1 MATKINWFGLAGGI
15 STLCLIAV
23 SLFVPWWVLTV
34 GGGLVKA
41 NVSPIYADFNFVG
54 NAFMVPLIFAINI
67 ASILTMLAGG
77 VAMLI
82 YSVKPEKT
90 YAKRLLSFGF
100 AKPLII
106 VVIFI
111 IILFALPIIVGA
123 VANMSVPI
131 LGSEIT
137 TLPQTA
143 TQGTIVTVLM
153 TAELQWPFGL
163 AVAAAILCVGAR
175 LYHKRMITST
185 PTSAVTTQ
193 NRAPAY

>member
-1 MATKINWFGLAGGI
+1 MTTKINWFGLAGGI

-23 SLFVPWWVLTV
+23 SIFVPWWVLTV
-34 GGGLVKA
+34 GGGIVKA

-54 NAFMVPLIFAINI
+54 NAFTVPLIFAINI

-77 VAMLI
+77 VAMLV

-90 YAKRLLSFGF
+90 YSKRLLSFGY

-106 VVIFI
+106 VAIFI
-111 IILFALPIIVGA
+111 IILIALPILVGA
-123 VANMSVPI
+123 VANISVPI

-163 AVAAAILCVGAR
+163 ALAAAILCVGAR
-175 LYHKRMITST
+175 LYHKRMITS
-185 PTSAVTTQ
+185 PPMSAVTVGKTES
-193 NRAPAY
+193 AY